1 MLKTRRT
8 GLSSILLLSGLGLLA
23 ACSAGHDG
31 ETTGSTSS
39 SIASRTTGF
48 ATPAW
53 ATSGAL
59 VGRMDPNATITVQ
72 VHMKMQN
79 EAEAI
84 ARLAD
89 IGNPDSVNYGKFVS
103 DAEFDARY
111 MPAASDYAAVK
122 AHLTSHGLAVTEE
135 PVNLAYVAVKGTVA
149 QVEAAFST
157 KIGQYDVKGTTK
169 RAPMIAASLP
179 SSISGAVKGVLGIA
193 EPMVMRPQMK
203 RPLAGR
209 VTPQTDVTASTCT
222 AYYGQIVDTTD
233 PAYPGLGHKLY
244 YAGCPYTPPQIRAM
258 YGMDTVLDSGFDGK
272 GQTVAILDAF
282 ESPTLLADAQQYAKN
297 NDPHHLLKSSQF
309 KAYTG
314 PGTPPAQTC
323 QEIQDEQGWYGEQS
337 LDVEAV
343 HAMAPGANIAFVGAV
358 DDSDQ
363 GLLAAMTM
371 ITTKHIASVVS
382 DSWAGT
388 EEDGGDYAAFESAA
402 IQAGLKGIAFYFA
415 SGDDGDYVQSYGMPA
430 PTPSFPTS
438 LPEVTGVGGTSLE
451 LSADG
456 ARDFE
461 TGWETG
467 ISFVVPAGFTSTW
480 PPSGGGGGGGGG
492 ACSDD
497 AGAGSDDGGA
507 AAVFPLAPLAGG
519 TAAADDAGAP
529 ANVWWPAAPGGWYF
543 GAGGGTSQIYLQPTW
558 QAGIVPSSLATFDPN
573 LTTPGPAARVVPDV
587 SMLADPFTG
596 FNVGMTSG
604 GTYGEGGIGGTSLA
618 TPLFTAAMALAQQYA
633 GRTFGQANALLYKA
647 SKHGAFHDVVPTANL
662 QAVALPT
669 EGVVATFNYTGPEN
683 SLATAKGYDNV
694 TGLGSVAGAQFLEA
708 LAGR

>member
-8 GLSSILLLSGLGLLA
+8 GLSSILILGSLGLLA
-23 ACSAGHDG
+23 ACSSGHDT
-31 ETTGSTSS
+31 ETTGATSS
-39 SIASRTTGF
+39 SIVSRTTGF
-48 ATPAW
+48 ATPSW

-89 IGNPDSVNYGKFVS
+89 ISNPDSANYGKFVS
-103 DAEFDARY
+103 DAEFNARY

-122 AHLTSHGLAVTEE
+122 AHLTGHGLTVTEE

-157 KIGQYDVKGTTK
+157 TIGQYSVKGITK
-169 RAPMIAASLP
+169 RAPMTAASLP
-179 SSISGAVKGVLGIA
+179 SSIGGAVKGVIGIA
-193 EPMVMRPQMK
+193 EPMVMHSQMK
-203 RPLAGR
+203 RV
-209 VTPQTDVTASTCT
+209 VTGPASTPSDVTASTCT
-222 AYYGQIVDTTD
+222 AYYGQIADTAD

-244 YAGCPYTPPQIRAM
+244 YVGCPYTPPQIRTM

-282 ESPTLLADAQQYAKN
+282 QSPTLLADAQEYAHN
-297 NDPHHLLKSSQF
+297 NDPGHPLKSSQF

-323 QEIQDEQGWYGEQS
+323 QQIQDEEGWYGEQS

-358 DDSDQ
+358 SDQDQ

-371 ITTKHIASVVS
+371 ITTQHLASVVS

-415 SGDDGDYVQSYGMPA
+415 SGDDGDYVQNYGMA
-430 PTPSFPTS
+430 QPTPSFPTS

-456 ARDFE
+456 ERDFE

-480 PPSGGGGGGGGG
+480 PPSGGGGGGGG

-497 AGAGSDDGGA
+497 AGAGSEDGGA
-507 AAVFPLAPLAGG
+507 AAAFPFGALAGG
-519 TAAADDAGAP
+519 TAAAADAGTP

-573 LTTPGPAARVVPDV
+573 LTGPGPAARVVPDV
-587 SMLADPFTG
+587 GMLADPYTG
-596 FNVGMTSG
+596 FNVGMTQG
-604 GTYGEGGIGGTSLA
+604 GQYGEGGIGGTSLA
-618 TPLFTAAMALAQQYA
+618 TPLFTASMALAQQYA

-647 SKHGAFHDVVPTANL
+647 SKRGAFHDVVATANL
-662 QAVALPT
+662 QAVSLPT
-669 EGVVATFNYTGPEN
+669 YGVLATFNYTGPEN
-683 SLATAKGYDNV
+683 SLACTKGYDNV
-694 TGLGSVAGAQFLEA
+694 TGLGSVAGAQFLEG
-708 LAGR
+708 LAAR